1 MNPKCPYCGAE
12 MAYMPQSRTVF
23 HDFERTSKHIR
34 YNGSYWCEHC
44 AVHAPE
50 GGWEDTR
57 EAAKESAKAAA
68 LRRYV
73 EPNRVLTPEELQ
85 SMEGEPV
92 FIQQG
97 DGDEYWSVVEGGS
110 LLIGECDPD
119 FQDMTC
125 SFDKDGHFGLH
136 VLGWRALERRPTD
149 AERSAAKWGD
159 AE

>member
-1 MNPKCPYCGAE
+1 MKPICPYCPDGVE
-12 MAYMPQSRTVF
+12 MTLVRESVWMTRGHDWVQCPKCASRGP
-23 HDFERTSKHIR
+23 EIRTD
-34 YNGSYWCEHC
+34 NGDW
-44 AVHAPE
+44 E
-50 GGWEDTR
+50 GKQ
-57 EAAKESAKAAA
+57 EAAISAA
-68 LRRYV
+68 LQRYV
-73 EPNRVLTPEELQ
+73 EPNRVLTPEDLQ

-136 VLGWRALERRPTD
+136 VLGWRALARRPTD
-149 AERSAAKWGD
+149 EERRAVAWEESK
-159 AE
+159 

>member
-1 MNPKCPYCGAE
+1 MNPKCAYCGAE
-12 MAYMPQSRTVF
+12 MRLMLVHKTIYADPGGNHSQYMFRG
-23 HDFERTSKHIR
+23 R
-34 YNGSYWCEHC
+34 YQCDDC
-44 AVHAPE
+44 AVYSPY
-50 GGWEDTR
+50 GRWEYTEVTAE
-57 EAAKESAKAAA
+57 EAAKAAA
-68 LRRYV
+68 LQRYV
-73 EPNRVLTPEELQ
+73 EPNRVLTPDELQ
-85 SMEGEPV
+85 SMECEPV

-149 AERSAAKWGD
+149 EERSAAKWE
-159 AE
+159 A

>member
-1 MNPKCPYCGAE
+1 MNPICPYCPDGVE
-12 MAYMPQSRTVF
+12 MLYRERRTPGVGFGFAGRYECPVCGSR
-23 HDFERTSKHIR
+23 
-34 YNGSYWCEHC
+34 
-44 AVHAPE
+44 APE
-50 GGWEDTR
+50 IRNVGID
-57 EAAKESAKAAA
+57 AVDLKEVAFTAA
-68 LRRYV
+68 LQRYV
-73 EPNRVLTPEELQ
+73 EPNRVLTPEDLQ

-125 SFDKDGHFGLH
+125 SFDKDGRFGLH

-149 AERSAAKWGD
+149 EERRSVAWEEQCKHF
-159 AE
+159 

>member
-1 MNPKCPYCGAE
+1 MENKVLCPYCGWE
-12 MAYMPQSRTVF
+12 MAI
-23 HDFERTSKHIR
+23 SK
-34 YNGSYWCEHC
+34 YN
-44 AVHAPE
+44 VQE
-50 GGWEDTR
+50 GGVIGHVYFCEMCDSTSPIAGTKS
-57 EAAKESAKAAA
+57 EALSAA
-68 LRRYV
+68 LQRYV

-85 SMEGEPV
+85 GMEGEPV

-97 DGDEYWSVVEGGS
+97 DGDEYWSVVKAGS

-149 AERSAAKWGD
+149 EERQSVVW
-159 AE
+159 EESQ